1 MVESQSGC
9 KIKVLRS
16 NNGKKYTSKEF
27 NMFCENMSIIHELT
41 MTYTLEQ
48 NGIFQGKNRTMMEM
62 AKCLIAK
69 KKKLPKSFWAETIY
83 TTMYLLNRLPT
94 RVVRLKT
101 PTEAWIAMFILQQL
115 KDPN

>member
-16 NNGKKYTSKEF
+16 DNGKKYTSKEF

-48 NGIFQGKNRTMMEM
+48 NGIF
-62 AKCLIAK
+62 
-69 KKKLPKSFWAETIY
+69 
-83 TTMYLLNRLPT
+83 
-94 RVVRLKT
+94 
-101 PTEAWIAMFILQQL
+101 
-115 KDPN
+115 

>member
-48 NGIFQGKNRTMMEM
+48 NGIFLGKKQNNDGNGKMFD
-62 AKCLIAK
+62 CK
-69 KKKLPKSFWAETIY
+69 KKKKKSYQRAFGQK
-83 TTMYLLNRLPT
+83 L
-94 RVVRLKT
+94 
-101 PTEAWIAMFILQQL
+101 FIQQCIS
-115 KDPN
+115 

>member
-9 KIKVLRS
+9 KIKVLRLD
-16 NNGKKYTSKEF
+16 NGKKYTSKEF

-69 KKKLPKSFWAETIY
+69 KKKKSYQRAFGQK
-83 TTMYLLNRLPT
+83 L
-94 RVVRLKT
+94 
-101 PTEAWIAMFILQQL
+101 FIQQCIS
-115 KDPN
+115 

>member
-48 NGIFQGKNRTMMEM
+48 NGIFLGKKQNNDGNGKMFD
-62 AKCLIAK
+62 CK
-69 KKKLPKSFWAETIY
+69 KKKKKATKELLGRNYLYNNVSLEQATNKSCSVENT
-83 TTMYLLNRLPT
+83 N
-94 RVVRLKT
+94 
-101 PTEAWIAMFILQQL
+101 
-115 KDPN
+115 